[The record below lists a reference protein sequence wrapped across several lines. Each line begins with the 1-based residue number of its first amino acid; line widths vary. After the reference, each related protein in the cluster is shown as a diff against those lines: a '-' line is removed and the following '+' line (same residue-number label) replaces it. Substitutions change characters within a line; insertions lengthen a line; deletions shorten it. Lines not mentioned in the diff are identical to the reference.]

1 MNINNEMI
9 LNNEIKINKKMTQ
22 FVVIGLGR
30 FGRSVATTLSSLGNE
45 VLAIDTNPTLV
56 KKIEALVS
64 SAVVADASQYDVLHS
79 LGVQNFDCVVICIGD
94 DLQSSILTTLNCKD
108 LGVDYIVAKA
118 QNDQHKKVLESIG
131 ANMVVFPENYMGK
144 KVANMLDNPSIN
156 EVLNLTDTYKIVE
169 IATPDKWID
178 KSIGDLN
185 IRNKFKVSIIFIRRG
200 EEVITPEAE
209 TILNLGDILIVA
221 GQVNKL
227 ENLSNK
233 ASEVIDASHSLQD
246 ALEE

>member
-1 MNINNEMI
+1 MNIS
-9 LNNEIKINKKMTQ
+9 NEIKINKKMTQ

-30 FGRSVATTLSSLGNE
+30 FGRTVATTLASLGNE
-45 VLAIDTNPTLV
+45 VLAIDTNPQLV
-56 KKIEALVS
+56 KKVEQYVS
-64 SAVVADASQYDVLHS
+64 GAVVADSTQSDVLHS
-79 LGVQNFDCVVICIGD
+79 LGVQNFDCVVNCIGD

-108 LGVDYIVAKA
+108 LGVGYIVAKA
-118 QNDQHKKVLESIG
+118 QNDQHKKVLERIG
-131 ANMVVFPENYMGK
+131 ADMVVFPENYMGK
-144 KVANMLDNPSIN
+144 KVANMLDNPSMN
-156 EVLNLTDTYKIVE
+156 EILNLTDTFKIVE

-200 EEVITPEAE
+200 EEVITPDAE
-209 TILNLGDILIVA
+209 TVLNLGDILVVA
-221 GQVNKL
+221 GEVNKL
-227 ENLSNK
+227 ESLSNR

>member
-1 MNINNEMI
+1 MNINSEMI

-22 FVVIGLGR
+22 FVVVGLGR

-56 KKIEALVS
+56 KKIEHLVS
-64 SAVVADASQYDVLHS
+64 SAVVADATQFDVLHS

-108 LGVDYIVAKA
+108 LGIDYIVAKA
-118 QNDQHKKVLESIG
+118 QNDQHKKVLERIG

-169 IATPDKWID
+169 IATPDKWLN

-200 EEVITPEAE
+200 EEVITPGAE

-221 GQVNKL
+221 GEVTKL